1 MVQIIP
7 EVLEPVNL
15 RCFPVDVAHYSP
27 TPISNRCLPQ
37 LSTTNYQLPANVSVI
52 DKNKNGITSICL
64 GNKIV
69 RILVTIS
76 MIQDAFIAQSDFLFI
91 CDSII
96 SNPIM
101 MLLLMAIATSGSF
114 ALMYG
119 LAS

>member
-1 MVQIIP
+1 
-7 EVLEPVNL
+7 
-15 RCFPVDVAHYSP
+15 
-27 TPISNRCLPQ
+27 
-37 LSTTNYQLPANVSVI
+37 
-52 DKNKNGITSICL
+52 
-64 GNKIV
+64 
-69 RILVTIS
+69 
-76 MIQDAFIAQSDFLFI
+76 MIQNAFVGQSDFLLI